1 MNTRKQILVMSSLL
15 LMMLI
20 TIGIYGAWYP
30 SRETDAQTDFD
41 ESTAKRAA
49 ILFAR
54 NCRLCHGDV
63 GEGGALGARLAAAP
77 SLDRADLQGFTDVK
91 VKLSSNIDASTTSV
105 PVSDGAKYKA
115 AAVILIE
122 DERMEI
128 KSIDGNTLTVERA
141 LHPTTAS
148 PHLAN
153 ASVLLR
159 DADALKDKTKLI
171 TNTITCGRVGTAM
184 PIWGQSQGGT
194 LSEEQIR
201 QLMVLITQDRWDLVK
216 EEVDVEDLIPAKL
229 TQAMS
234 DSTTSMFVS
243 DVSLFTAK
251 AAIRIGD
258 ERMRLTGVPEL
269 PKDKNNQLPK
279 DKSGVIGVERGIL
292 KSAPQEHAIDEKIY
306 AFPETAEPSITTSSC
321 GQTAQAPAPA
331 GTPGTIEPFTG
342 QTLTVVAENIAFDKQ
357 ELTAKT
363 GSQIRLRLDNKDAAT
378 KHNIA
383 VYKSSTDLT
392 AASSGSVGLQFE
404 GPGIDDTVFDAPAA
418 GSYFFR
424 CDVHPTIPAMTGTF
438 TVTN

>member
-1 MNTRKQILVMSSLL
+1 MNTRKQILVMSALL

-20 TIGIYGAWYP
+20 ITGIYGAWYP
-30 SRETDAQTDFD
+30 SRETDAQTEFD
-41 ESTAKRAA
+41 EATAKRAA

-77 SLDRADLQGFTDVK
+77 GLDRADLQGFTDVK

-105 PVSDGAKYKA
+105 PVNDGAKFKA
-115 AAVILIE
+115 AAVILVE
-122 DERMEI
+122 DERMEV
-128 KSIDGNTLTVERA
+128 KKIDGNTLTVERG

-148 PHLAN
+148 PHLADAN
-153 ASVLLR
+153 VLLR

-194 LSEEQIR
+194 LSDEQIR

-216 EEVDVEDLIPAKL
+216 EEVDVEDLVPSKL

-234 DSTTSMFVS
+234 DATISMFVT
-243 DVSLFTAK
+243 DVSLFTVK
-251 AAIRIGD
+251 EAIRIGE
-258 ERMRLTGVPEL
+258 ERMRLTGVPDL

-279 DKSGVIGVERGIL
+279 DKSGVITVERGIL
-292 KSAPQEHAIDEKIY
+292 KSAPQEHAVEEKIY
-306 AFPETAEPSITTSSC
+306 RFPEAPEPSINASTC

-342 QTLTVVAENIAFDKQ
+342 QTIIVIAANIAFDKK

-363 GSQIRLRLDNKDAAT
+363 GSQIRLRLDNRDAAT
-378 KHNIA
+378 KHNVA

-392 AASSGSVGLQFE
+392 PASSGSVGLTFD
-404 GPGIDDTVFDAPAA
+404 GPGIDDTVFDAPAV

-424 CDVHPTIPAMTGTF
+424 CDVHPTIMTGTF